1 MSLTIDISMAQI
13 ALITAGT
20 SSVLRRVSEGEA
32 PLSELA
38 DRVDRFVATPAD
50 SAEARACAADLVDAW
65 RVFLASP
72 RARKFLFAHDERRGM
87 AKQDQAVR
95 RMQRLE
101 LALRQEP
108 GNGKPSTRKAH
119 PAA

>member
-20 SSVLRRVSEGEA
+20 SRVLRRVSEGEA
-32 PLSELA
+32 PVSELA
-38 DRVDRFVATPAD
+38 DRVDRFIATPAD
-50 SAEARACAADLVDAW
+50 SAEARACATDLVDAW

-72 RARKFLFAHDERRGM
+72 RARQFLLAHDERRGI

-95 RMQRLE
+95 RMHRLE
-101 LALRQEP
+101 LALRPEP
-108 GNGKPSTRKAH
+108 QNGKPSPRKAH
-119 PAA
+119 SAA

>member
-13 ALITAGT
+13 ALIAADT
-20 SSVLRRVSEGEA
+20 SGVLRGVSEGEA
-32 PLSELA
+32 PVTELA

-50 SAEARACAADLVDAW
+50 SAEARACAVELVDAW

-72 RARKFLFAHDERRGM
+72 RARQFLFAHDERRGI

-95 RMQRLE
+95 RMHRLE
-101 LALRQEP
+101 MALRQEP
-108 GNGKPSTRKAH
+108 GNGKPTTRKAH
-119 PAA
+119 SAA